1 MSFQGDMK
9 LQWGAL
15 DDGGAAKVKEAF
27 CYICSCQSSTIHV
40 PQDKMLC
47 NLCKDKPDNV
57 NEHCYHYPFLADPEA
72 KQVLE
77 DELAVLTSIVDMELL
92 ANQDNDGHDGTYQRM
107 YVRRTGEVM
116 ILGDRYDI
124 DYQPSTAND
133 KIIFSGHITDELGR
147 RSMSHAGTLQDRR
160 QRLREQ
166 LVNEQRRREIVRM
179 MAKSEPKENA
189 MYLVLQAVVCILH
202 LENRVGLKS
211 IESILRSGL
220 SNAKKGILE
229 WQQSSGEQKCKEEY
243 VHHITD
249 ILQTKILGSAV
260 SPSQWYFPLNEEG
273 DMGTLLMD
281 NNRTRLVMNSIELI
295 VEASFPD
302 ADQNK
307 ARLLHCFPHY
317 QAAIVILRK
326 DSDYT
331 DGEITAFQEHIDT
344 WFRDWVNVYG
354 KEGCTNY
361 THMLSSSHV
370 MRYMQEWRCLHR
382 YSQQGWEALNALV
395 KSYFFRRTNR
405 GGYSAI
411 GAKKSKLLAIAR
423 WMQRRM
429 MWYSGHGD
437 LLLAADNK
445 DDSEYDD
452 GSGGMTSDDE
462 LDDDMFQSEYSED
475 YSEQDSDDNES

>member
-1 MSFQGDMK
+1 
-9 LQWGAL
+9 
-15 DDGGAAKVKEAF
+15 
-27 CYICSCQSSTIHV
+27 
-40 PQDKMLC
+40 
-47 NLCKDKPDNV
+47 
-57 NEHCYHYPFLADPEA
+57 
-72 KQVLE
+72 
-77 DELAVLTSIVDMELL
+77 
-92 ANQDNDGHDGTYQRM
+92 
-107 YVRRTGEVM
+107 
-116 ILGDRYDI
+116 
-124 DYQPSTAND
+124 
-133 KIIFSGHITDELGR
+133 
-147 RSMSHAGTLQDRR
+147 MSHAGTLQDRR

-229 WQQSSGEQKCKEEY
+229 WQQSSGEQKRKEEY

-405 GGYSAI
+405 GGFSAI

-452 GSGGMTSDDE
+452 SSGGMTSDDE
-462 LDDDMFQSEYSED
+462 LDDDMFESEYSED
-475 YSEQDSDDNES
+475 YSEQDSDDNESY